1 MNSWVEFSITV
12 VLSVVVFST
21 LEWVFGNYNPL
32 TSNLG
37 GVVIGMIVGVWGAW
51 IAPALRR

>member
-1 MNSWVEFSITV
+1 MKSWVEFSITV
-12 VLSVVVFST
+12 VLCVLMFTT

-37 GVVIGMIVGVWGAW
+37 GVVIGIIVGVWGVW
-51 IAPALRR
+51 IAPTFRR